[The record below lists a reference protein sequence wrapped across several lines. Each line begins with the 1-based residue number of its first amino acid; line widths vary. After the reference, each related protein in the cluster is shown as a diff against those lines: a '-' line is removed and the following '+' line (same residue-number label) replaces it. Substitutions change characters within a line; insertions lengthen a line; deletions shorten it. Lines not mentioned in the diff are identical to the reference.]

1 MVIHEQN
8 IHEEDQWMDAV
19 LHPRMDV
26 CCDSADRHG
35 LLSYDPPAAVGKDPA
50 CQAGQGPE
58 EHGVNGLKGDE
69 AKMKKKK
76 DNVKNNEIIAKE
88 ICDYLAGNMDK
99 KVTINELAAML
110 HVSATQ
116 LKVTF
121 KSVSGSSIY
130 AYQRKQKMLAAAD
143 DLCRT
148 DDSVLKIAGKYGY
161 ENGSK
166 FAKAF
171 RDTFGMSPSMYRK
184 TNKMPA

>member
-1 MVIHEQN
+1 
-8 IHEEDQWMDAV
+8 
-19 LHPRMDV
+19 
-26 CCDSADRHG
+26 
-35 LLSYDPPAAVGKDPA
+35 
-50 CQAGQGPE
+50 
-58 EHGVNGLKGDE
+58 
-69 AKMKKKK
+69 
-76 DNVKNNEIIAKE
+76 
-88 ICDYLAGNMDK
+88 
-99 KVTINELAAML
+99 ML

-143 DLCRT
+143 DLCKT

-184 TNKMPA
+184 TNRVPA